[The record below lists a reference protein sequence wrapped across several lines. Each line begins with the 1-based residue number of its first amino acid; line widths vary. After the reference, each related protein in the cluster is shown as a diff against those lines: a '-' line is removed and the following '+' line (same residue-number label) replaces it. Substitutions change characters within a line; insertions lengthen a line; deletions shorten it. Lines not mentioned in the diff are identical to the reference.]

1 MAAYDVV
8 IVGGGAMGSAAAYY
22 LRSLAEDV
30 SVAVVEK
37 DPTYEFCSTLRS
49 DGNLRIQFNL
59 EENIRMSQYTLELL
73 ENFADDMEVG
83 GWRPEPAPKRQGNL
97 FLAGDDEA
105 RAHAE
110 AGMATQQALGCNVE
124 WLDAAAIA
132 QRWPAYRTEGVI
144 GGTFGPGDGS
154 LDPHAVMHAFRR
166 NAARLGADYVTG
178 EVAAVAAERGK
189 VVGVRFVSGD
199 RLAAPIVVNCA
210 GGWAT
215 RLANTVGIE
224 LPVVP
229 VMRTVFTVES
239 TIEGAGLP
247 SIFTPRGAYVIAEGG
262 TTFSMAWSLPTDP
275 VGFDFTFSRAGFN
288 DVVWP
293 EIIATLPEFDQLAVS
308 GGWTGI
314 YAVNTLDGNA
324 ILGEWPDLSGLF
336 LATGFS
342 GHGFQHCPAM
352 GRHIAELILGREP
365 SLDLAR
371 FGPQRIIDGT
381 PVPEHAGRII

>member
-1 MAAYDVV
+1 
-8 IVGGGAMGSAAAYY
+8 MGSAAAYY
-22 LRSLAEDV
+22 LGALADDV

-59 EENIRMSQYTLELL
+59 EENIRMSLYTLELL
-73 ENFADDMEVG
+73 ETFASDMEID
-83 GWRPEPAPKRQGNL
+83 GWRPDPAPKRQGNL
-97 FLAGDDEA
+97 FLAGDDVA
-105 RAHAE
+105 RAQAE
-110 AGMATQQALGCNVE
+110 AGMATQRALGCDVE

-132 QRWPAYRTEGVI
+132 ARWPAYRTSGVV
-144 GGTFGPGDGS
+144 GGTFGPGDGAI
-154 LDPHAVMHAFRR
+154 DPNAVLHAYRR
-166 NAARLGADYVTG
+166 NAARHGAKYITAEVTAID
-178 EVAAVAAERGK
+178 VVHGK
-189 VVGVRFVSGD
+189 LAGVRLASGE
-199 RLAAPIVVNCA
+199 LLTAPVVINCA

-215 RLANTVGIE
+215 RLAAGAGVD

-239 TIEGAGLP
+239 TLDGKGLP
-247 SIFTPRGAYVIAEGG
+247 SIFTPGGAYIIAEGG
-262 TTFSMAWSLPTDP
+262 KTFSMAWSRPSDP
-275 VGFDFTFSRAGFN
+275 VGFDFTFSRAGFY

-293 EIIATLPEFDQLAVS
+293 EIIATLPAFDQLEVS

-324 ILGEWPDLSGLF
+324 ILGEWPYVPGLF

-352 GRHIAELILGREP
+352 GRHIAQLVLGRQP

-371 FGPQRIIDGT
+371 FGPRRIIDGT

>member
-1 MAAYDVV
+1 
-8 IVGGGAMGSAAAYY
+8 MGSAAAYY
-22 LRSLAEDV
+22 LRSLAGDLTL
-30 SVAVVEK
+30 AVIEK
-37 DPTYEFCSTLRS
+37 DPTYEYCSTLRS

-73 ENFADDMEVG
+73 HSFAADMEID
-83 GWRPEPAPKRQGNL
+83 GWRPEPAAKKQGNL

-110 AGMATQQALGCNVE
+110 AGMATQRALGCDVK

-132 QRWPAYRTEGVI
+132 QRWPAYRTAGVV
-144 GGTFGPGDGS
+144 GGTFGPDDGAI
-154 LDPHAVMHAFRR
+154 DPNAVMHAYRR
-166 NAARLGADYVTG
+166 NAARLGADYITGEASAIDVAGERVTG
-178 EVAAVAAERGK
+178 
-189 VVGVRFVSGD
+189 VRLTSGH
-199 RLAAPIVVNCA
+199 RLEAPIVINCA

-215 RLANTVGIE
+215 ELARSVGVDI
-224 LPVVP
+224 PVAP
-229 VMRTVFTVES
+229 VMRTVFTVET

-247 SIFTPRGAYVIAEGG
+247 SIFTPAGAYLIPEGG
-262 TTFSMAWSLPTDP
+262 RTFSMAWSRPADP

-288 DVVWP
+288 DIVWP
-293 EIIATLPEFDQLAVS
+293 EVISTLPAFDQLEVS

-314 YAVNTLDGNA
+314 YAVNTFDGNA
-324 ILGEWPDLSGLF
+324 ILGEWPGLAGLF
-336 LATGFS
+336 LANGFS

-352 GRHIAELILGREP
+352 GRHIAQLVLKQEP
-365 SLDLAR
+365 TLDLAR

>member
-1 MAAYDVV
+1 MAGYDVV

-22 LRSLAEDV
+22 LKSLASDV

-37 DPTYEFCSTLRS
+37 DPSYEYCSTLRS

-73 ENFADDMEVG
+73 DSFADDMEID
-83 GWRPEPAPKRQGNL
+83 GWRPDPAPKRQGNL

-110 AGMATQQALGCNVE
+110 SGMEAQRALGCDVE
-124 WLDAAAIA
+124 WLDAAMIA
-132 QRWPAYRTEGVI
+132 ERWPAYRTAGVV
-144 GGTFGPGDGS
+144 GGTFGPGDGAI
-154 LDPHAVMHAFRR
+154 DPNAVLHAFRR
-166 NAARLGADYVTG
+166 NAARLGAVYVTG
-178 EVAAVAAERGK
+178 EVAAIEIGAGEAA
-189 VVGVRFVSGD
+189 GV
-199 RLAAPIVVNCA
+199 RLAAGERLEAPVVINCA

-215 RLANTVGIE
+215 QLARDVGVD

-239 TIEGAGLP
+239 TVDGEGLP
-247 SIFTPRGAYVIAEGG
+247 SIFTPGGAYVIAEGG
-262 TTFSMAWSLPTDP
+262 NTFSMAWSRESDP

-293 EIIATLPEFDQLAVS
+293 EIIATLPAFDQLEVS

-314 YAVNTLDGNA
+314 YAVNTFDGNA
-324 ILGEWPDLSGLF
+324 ILGEWPEIPGLF
-336 LATGFS
+336 LANGFS

-352 GRHIAELILGREP
+352 GRHIAQLVLGREP

-371 FGPQRIIDGT
+371 FGPKRILDGT